1 MADTKAVRERL
12 ALANRH
18 RVRMGE
24 VVDTALSLCDEVDR
38 LSARVQKLET
48 SLREIR
54 GEVSCRCD
62 EGFTSRGR
70 HEPNSLCHLA
80 EAIDEDLKP

>member
-1 MADTKAVRERL
+1 MSLSTKTIREYFGD
-12 ALANRH
+12 ALKKAY
-18 RVRMGE
+18 VVE
-24 VVDTALSLCDEVDR
+24 VVFYLCDEVDR
-38 LSARVQKLET
+38 LTARVQKLET

-80 EAIDEDLKP
+80 EVIDKDLNG